1 MYSAKKQTV
10 ANFGSRFFLRISAK
24 KEGAV
29 KRKPLASFLHS
40 AFWCLLYDAVVA
52 GLEICVLASGD
63 NVELLLA
70 REVDKLDRVAGHAN
84 RKVGVFGLFGVLH
97 AIL

>member
-29 KRKPLASFLHS
+29 KKRKPLASFLHS
-40 AFWCLLYDAVVA
+40 AFWCLFYDAVVA
-52 GLEICVLASGD
+52 GLEKCVLASGD

-70 REVDKLDRVAGHAN
+70 CEVDKLNSVA
-84 RKVGVFGLFGVLH
+84 
-97 AIL
+97 